1 MRNLLGYPTGG
12 MGVRFPRGQALLLV
26 LVGTLGGTVLAG
38 IVMTREGV
46 PAPLAARIGDLIAP
60 PRSSLPASIEVG
72 GSDQLHST
80 TGSQPARSIRQGT
93 QPSAGPLGRAQASQP
108 PARNASPAPRTDK
121 VTVVPAPV
129 YTYPPDDHGGDHG
142 SERRGGGGYR

>member
-1 MRNLLGYPTGG
+1 
-12 MGVRFPRGQALLLV
+12 MGVRFLRGQALLLV

-38 IVMTREGV
+38 IVMTREGL

-60 PRSSLPASIEVG
+60 PRSGLPASIEVG
-72 GSDQLHST
+72 GSDQLRST
-80 TGSQPARSIRQGT
+80 AGSQPGRSIRQGT
-93 QPSAGPLGRAQASQP
+93 QPSAGPLRQASQP
-108 PARNASPAPRTDK
+108 PARSASPAPRTGK

-142 SERRGGGGYR
+142 SGGRGGDGYR